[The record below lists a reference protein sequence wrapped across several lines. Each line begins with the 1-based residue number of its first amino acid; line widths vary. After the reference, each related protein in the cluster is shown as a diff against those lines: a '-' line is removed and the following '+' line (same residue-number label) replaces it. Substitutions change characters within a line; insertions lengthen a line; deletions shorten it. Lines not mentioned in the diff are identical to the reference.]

1 MFLVCLVSMPL
12 VSWDPIF
19 LETKTLETV
28 ATEGSISQQGSVLE
42 LAPTD
47 PLAEKNTILGIFF

>member
-1 MFLVCLVSMPL
+1 MPL
-12 VSWDPIF
+12 VSLDPIF

-42 LAPTD
+42 LAPTG
-47 PLAEKNTILGIFF
+47 PMAEGTTNLGIFF